1 MEPLTW
7 TGSLSFLNLFFALAV
22 GIFAIM
28 VVVQIFTSVFATA
41 QTEHIH
47 SDGTIATSA
56 GIGGLVNFA
65 LKVTFM
71 AVLALVA
78 IYLLAGILM
87 GTNAGIFGGMAQQLT
102 PVWIGMIA
110 IFALSIKFKRSLGL
124 YGKLFDSTVGMIGF
138 ALVLFWVLGGIL
150 GSLVFT
156 MR

>member
-28 VVVQIFTSVFATA
+28 VVVQIFTSIFATA

-87 GTNAGIFGGMAQQLT
+87 GTNAGIFGGMAQQL
-102 PVWIGMIA
+102 
-110 IFALSIKFKRSLGL
+110 
-124 YGKLFDSTVGMIGF
+124 
-138 ALVLFWVLGGIL
+138 
-150 GSLVFT
+150 
-156 MR
+156 